1 MNRKTARNI
10 CKTQIKLGK
19 QILRSTRKAAKA
31 LLKKVPH
38 MKSGNYSAG
47 LRWWDFIHSLPEGE
61 REAKIQTAAKPMM
74 EACINKYRLVSK
86 LRTPQG
92 VVNEGTDDK

>member
-10 CKTQIKLGK
+10 CITQIKMGK
-19 QILRSTRKAAKA
+19 QILRTKTRKAAKA

-47 LRWWDFIHSLPEGE
+47 MRWWDLIHSLPEGD
-61 REAKIQTAAKPMM
+61 REAKIQTAAKPML
-74 EACINKYRLVSK
+74 EACINKYL
-86 LRTPQG
+86 
-92 VVNEGTDDK
+92 